1 MTNLINVCA
10 QCSADKLAKMQTK
23 FHVIQVKLI
32 MPVWCFTVQCDPS
45 VSSLS
50 VVLGRCGIVDRDWA
64 DLMGRAPPDTLN
76 KNGKCYCLWQ
86 SQCHTGHWECKL
98 WKLIFT
104 LIFYLHPPG
113 PLSKGFFPFLLLYF
127 IGYKSQNRL
136 KVDKSV
142 WGPAVGRI
150 VVRPQARGSHIT
162 LSKHTQYPQQQ
173 QQQPFKQS
181 PGILQN
187 TDKKIDS
194 VLKCMGGGLSPSGSW
209 SPTGQSAQAAA
220 TQVCK

>member
-1 MTNLINVCA
+1 MVLTSKWGRILQEM
-10 QCSADKLAKMQTK
+10 QCLWQICLMFVQSADKLAEMRTK

-50 VVLGRCGIVDRDWA
+50 VVAGRCGIVDRDWA

-104 LIFYLHPPG
+104 LIFYLRPPG
-113 PLSKGFFPFLLLYF
+113 PPSKGFFPFPLLYF

-136 KVDKSV
+136 LKVKWWDIPSCASSSV
-142 WGPAVGRI
+142 WVSPARRRTAPWSSAPGHLDPECGSGTYPYYPFWHGR
-150 VVRPQARGSHIT
+150 S
-162 LSKHTQYPQQQ
+162 SS
-173 QQQPFKQS
+173 S
-181 PGILQN
+181 PVSFY
-187 TDKKIDS
+187 TCS
-194 VLKCMGGGLSPSGSW
+194 SFTSY
-209 SPTGQSAQAAA
+209 
-220 TQVCK
+220 

>member
-1 MTNLINVCA
+1 MPMTNLINVCA
-10 QCSADKLAKMQTK
+10 QCSADKLAKMRTK

-50 VVLGRCGIVDRDWA
+50 VVAGRCGIVDRDWA

-104 LIFYLHPPG
+104 LIFYLRPPG
-113 PLSKGFFPFLLLYF
+113 PPSKGFFPFPLLYF

-136 KVDKSV
+136 KVEWWDILHNVRHVS
-142 WGPAVGRI
+142 PAECECLQHGGGLRLDSLL
-150 VVRPQARGSHIT
+150 QDT
-162 LSKHTQYPQQQ
+162 WT
-173 QQQPFKQS
+173 QS
-181 PGILQN
+181 PGPGPIR
-187 TDKKIDS
+187 TIYTIHSGTGDPPPP
-194 VLKCMGGGLSPSGSW
+194 LSHFTLALPSL
-209 SPTGQSAQAAA
+209 PT
-220 TQVCK
+220 KFPLI